1 MIGGRFVL
9 EVEVGTGGM
18 GTVWRGRDDTTGGP
32 VAVKILHREGEAD
45 LERFAREAA
54 ILAQLDHPGIVRYVA
69 HGSDWLAME
78 WLEGETLAER
88 LLRGRLGMR
97 ASVDLVRR
105 AAEALGAAHA
115 RGVVHRDVKP
125 TNLFLCKGGGLK
137 LLDFGVAR
145 KAHQRGPT
153 ATGVMVGS
161 AGYMAP
167 EQVRGL
173 RTIDARVD
181 VFGLGCVLYECLIG
195 KPAFAGDDPL
205 AILSRLLLEDPPR
218 PSTGVAELDALVGR
232 MLAQAPSERPPSG
245 EAVAHELATLLPRVV
260 DDAPEPSAVITGAE
274 KRLSRAVAPPLP
286 SDTPFVGRE
295 RELSA
300 LCAWAAEVREE
311 AESRWV
317 RIVGPA
323 GIGKTRLSQELV
335 KREGDCVVL
344 IDDGRT
350 TPRDRPVLVI
360 STAREAAIDS
370 RWQELRLAPLLRKA
384 AERLAAQLLPQA
396 TPDAIAHLVERAAGN
411 PRHLELLASA
421 GGDAPEALLAEVQA
435 ELDAL
440 PQAARRLL
448 RAASVLGRRFSRE
461 GLCAIAGEQ
470 AVAGFLDHLV
480 ACEVLEQSGDEL
492 AFRRPLV
499 WEAARAT
506 LTDDDRVLAERL
518 AARWRASRA

>member
-9 EVEVGTGGM
+9 EAEVGTGGM
-18 GTVWRGRDDTTGGP
+18 GTVWRGRDQTTGAV

-54 ILAQLDHPGIVRYVA
+54 ILAQLDHPAIVRYVA
-69 HGSDWLAME
+69 HGDDWLAME

-88 LLRGRLGMR
+88 LLRGRLGAR
-97 ASVDLVRR
+97 TSVELVRR

-115 RGVVHRDVKP
+115 HGVVHRDVKP
-125 TNLFLCKGGGLK
+125 TNLFLCRGGGLK

-173 RTIDARVD
+173 KTIDARVD
-181 VFGLGCVLYECLIG
+181 VFGLGCVLYECLAG

-205 AILSRLLLEDPPR
+205 AILSRMLLELPPR
-218 PSTGVAELDALVGR
+218 PQTGVAQLDALCAR

-245 EAVAHELATLLPRVV
+245 EAVAHELATLLPHVI
-260 DDAPEPSAVITGAE
+260 DDAPPSAVITGAE
-274 KRLSRAVAPPLP
+274 KRLSRAVAPPP
-286 SDTPFVGRE
+286 SSAPFVGRE
-295 RELSA
+295 RELAA
-300 LCAWAAEVREE
+300 LAAWAAEVRDEG
-311 AESRWV
+311 ESRWV
-317 RIVGPA
+317 RVVGPA
-323 GIGKTRLSQELV
+323 GIGKTRLVQELR
-335 KREGDCVVL
+335 KRESDVVPA
-344 IDDGRT
+344 DDG
-350 TPRDRPVLVI
+350 PAPHDHPVLVVA
-360 STAREAAIDS
+360 TARESQIDA

-384 AERLAAQLLPQA
+384 AERLAAHLVPDA

-411 PRHLELLASA
+411 PRHLELLAAA

-448 RAASVLGRRFSRE
+448 RAASVLGQRFLRE
-461 GLCAIAGEQ
+461 GLCAIAGDA
-470 AVAGFLDHLV
+470 AVASFLDHLV
-480 ACEVLEQSGDEL
+480 ACEVLERSGDEL

-506 LTDDDRVLAERL
+506 LTDDDRALAERL
-518 AARWRASRA
+518 AAHWRATR